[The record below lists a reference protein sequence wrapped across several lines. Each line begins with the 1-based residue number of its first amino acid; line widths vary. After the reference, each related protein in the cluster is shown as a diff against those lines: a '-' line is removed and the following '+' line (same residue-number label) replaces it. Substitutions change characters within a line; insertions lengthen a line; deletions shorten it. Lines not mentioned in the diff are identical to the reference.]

1 MFFPTADV
9 QCDFGSYLLPREGI
23 SGASMMRQNGKEKR
37 LTRKR
42 QAVGKETEKGGNH
55 PGEATDFKRT
65 ERERGSDGDEWRATA
80 WGGGRRP
87 VRV

>member
-23 SGASMMRQNGKEKR
+23 RGGSMMRQNGKEKR
-37 LTRKR
+37 LTRER

-55 PGEATDFKRT
+55 PGEATDSKRT
-65 ERERGSDGDEWRATA
+65 ERERGSDGDEWRATP
-80 WGGGRRP
+80 WGAGGDQ
-87 VRV
+87 